1 MDILFYGV
9 IALLVGIVVFLAFRV
24 VKEHNRASA
33 FKVQLV
39 QTKRMLA
46 EVTGDL
52 GDQAKRGLLATDQA
66 LKAESQ
72 LALTKIT
79 LESIMN
85 STHDAMTREYV
96 RTQLKKLQ

>member
-1 MDILFYGV
+1 MNFLFYGV

-24 VKEHNRASA
+24 VKEVDAKVKIKRE
-33 FKVQLV
+33 FKQYKTM
-39 QTKRMLA
+39 QE
-46 EVTGDL
+46 EVNGDL
-52 GDQAKRGLLATDQA
+52 EHTVKRLVAQEKKTLE
-66 LKAESQ
+66 AESQ

-79 LESIMN
+79 LESIMS